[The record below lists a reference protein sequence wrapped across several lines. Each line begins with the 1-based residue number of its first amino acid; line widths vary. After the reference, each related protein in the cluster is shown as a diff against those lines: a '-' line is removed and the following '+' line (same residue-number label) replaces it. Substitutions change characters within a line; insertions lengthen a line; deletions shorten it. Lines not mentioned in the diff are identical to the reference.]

1 MHAGAHDLRP
11 AEAGEEPGPEL
22 KGDAAPPLALC
33 TQNLWKS
40 RNQ

>member
-1 MHAGAHDLRP
+1 MQAGEQDLRP
-11 AEAGEEPGPEL
+11 AEAGEEPGQEL
-22 KGDAAPPLALC
+22 KGDAAPPPALC